1 MRKKDINWIKREFD
15 TVKSLIKHNEY
26 LLKEIS
32 LKQYSKIQELI
43 QDNDLVILVKDNKT
57 RIYDNGRELKNIK
70 RILFEH
76 DLDSLPTV
84 ECEKMVIKENE

>member
-1 MRKKDINWIKREFD
+1 MRKKDINWTKREFD
-15 TVKSLIKHNEY
+15 TVKSLIKYNEH
-26 LLKEIS
+26 LLREIS

-70 RILFEH
+70 RFLFEYNW
-76 DLDSLPTV
+76 DSLPTL
-84 ECEKMVIKENE
+84 ECEKMVRKENE